1 MNPLLNYK
9 TFGDPE
15 NKSAIILLH
24 GLLGSMENW
33 RSQAQKLSDHY
44 FVITPDL
51 RNHGQSP
58 HLSGMRYK
66 DMAGDILALAEHLGL
81 EQFDLLGHSMGG
93 KVAMYLALHHPE
105 TVNKLIIVD
114 IAPKSYPLWHLTVFR
129 ALLGLPIDEITSRKQ
144 ANDLLAEAIESPAER
159 AFLLKNMQTSDAGGY
174 EWRCNLPEI
183 TRTYLNI
190 ANFNP
195 TADAVFDKPCIFIKG
210 ALSHYID
217 VDADYDCIL
226 PLFPQARIHTQDGA
240 GHLPHVETPAPFFE
254 MISEFLS
261 VAAE

>member
-33 RSQAQKLSDHY
+33 RSQAQKLAEHY

-66 DMAGDILALAEHLGL
+66 DMAADILALAKHLGL

-93 KVAMYLALHHPE
+93 KVAMHLALHHPE
-105 TVNKLIIVD
+105 IVHKLIIVD
-114 IAPKSYPLWHLTVFR
+114 IAPKSYPLWHLSVFR
-129 ALLGLPIDEITSRKQ
+129 ALLSLAVDEISSRKQ
-144 ANDLLAEAIESPAER
+144 ANDLLSETIESPAER
-159 AFLLKNMQTSDAGGY
+159 AFLLKNLQTNHQGSY
-174 EWRCNLPEI
+174 EWRCNLAEI

-195 TADAVFDKPCIFIKG
+195 TDGAVFDKPCIFIKG
-210 ALSHYID
+210 ERSQYID
-217 VDADYDCIL
+217 ADADYECIR
-226 PLFPQARIHTQDGA
+226 PLFPQARIQSQADA
-240 GHLPHVETPAPFFE
+240 GHLPHVETPAPFFA

-261 VAAE
+261 LPAN

>member
-1 MNPLLNYK
+1 
-9 TFGDPE
+9 
-15 NKSAIILLH
+15 
-24 GLLGSMENW
+24 
-33 RSQAQKLSDHY
+33 
-44 FVITPDL
+44 
-51 RNHGQSP
+51 
-58 HLSGMRYK
+58 
-66 DMAGDILALAEHLGL
+66 
-81 EQFDLLGHSMGG
+81 
-93 KVAMYLALHHPE
+93 LHHPE

-195 TADAVFDKPCIFIKG
+195 AADAVFDKPCIFIKG

-217 VDADYDCIL
+217 VDSDYDCIL